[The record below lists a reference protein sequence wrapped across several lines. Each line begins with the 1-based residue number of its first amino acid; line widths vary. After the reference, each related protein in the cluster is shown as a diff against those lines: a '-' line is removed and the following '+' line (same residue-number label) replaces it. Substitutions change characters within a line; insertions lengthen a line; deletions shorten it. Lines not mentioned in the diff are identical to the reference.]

1 MVIVVA
7 LVVLLLRPNGV
18 ESQKPKEIGEIWAL
32 SHELQIPPCIANWFW
47 RIWQRHHI
55 ERKGF
60 PGCNRSSESVLVGR
74 RIFALCSAWK
84 MVNRQLQSHQP
95 FHSHCSQGCS
105 STSFSG
111 NSNISKPFLSSIGI
125 HHHRMR
131 WSQRS
136 ISLRALSCWSCVR
149 LWHPQHHI
157 LFVSVII
164 IVCLSLLPI
173 TESRG
178 HTHCLKIRFLLLRV
192 FLIKF

>member
-1 MVIVVA
+1 MNCRSHAASLTDFGGDGNGITSNAKAFQAAIDHLSRFSLDGGSLLFVPPGKWLTGSFNLTSHFTLIVHKDA
-7 LVVLLLRPNGV
+7 VLLV
-18 ESQKPKEIGEIWAL
+18 SQAIL
-32 SHELQIPPCIANWFW
+32 TYL
-47 RIWQRHHI
+47 
-55 ERKGF
+55 
-60 PGCNRSSESVLVGR
+60 
-74 RIFALCSAWK
+74 
-84 MVNRQLQSHQP
+84 
-95 FHSHCSQGCS
+95 
-105 STSFSG
+105 
-111 NSNISKPFLSSIGI
+111 KPFLSSIGI